1 MAGKRD
7 RAGAK
12 SGRRFLLL
20 RIALMLLGIT
30 FSYTGSALCA
40 FAAIGQGPVGAFQY
54 SLSVLSGMK
63 MGTVAL
69 LFQGTFVFLQF
80 LLERSNFKVRQLLQ
94 LLITFYG
101 GAVLNFVLYG
111 LLGLI
116 REPLPYVLRL
126 AVLIFGFALNAFG
139 VSLSLE
145 SDTIRVPME
154 GFLLLLSQRLPVT
167 LGRLK
172 QISDWLLLAV
182 SLVICIAGR
191 IPLTVREGTVLNALL
206 FGLFLDAFHGRM
218 GSFFRGLRGAAADD
232 TQQRDPDETMNE
244 VRR

>member
-1 MAGKRD
+1 MAEKRD
-7 RAGAK
+7 GAGIET
-12 SGRRFLLL
+12 GTRFLLL
-20 RIALMLLGIT
+20 RIVLMLLGIT

-54 SLSVLSGMK
+54 SVSVLSGMK

-80 LLERSNFKVRQLLQ
+80 LLERSSFKPRQLLQ

-101 GAVLNFVLYG
+101 GVVLNLVLYG

-116 REPLPYVLRL
+116 REPLPYVVRL
-126 AVLIFGFALNAFG
+126 AVLVFGFALNAFG

-172 QISDWLLLAV
+172 QISDWLLLAL
-182 SLVICIAGR
+182 SLVICLAGHV
-191 IPLTVREGTVLNALL
+191 PLTVREGTVLNALL
-206 FGLFLDAFHGRM
+206 FGLFLDVFHSRM
-218 GSFFRGLRGAAADD
+218 GAFFNKLKGVVEDGF
-232 TQQRDPDETMNE
+232 QQSEPDKSNK
-244 VRR
+244 